1 MIRSGKG
8 RFLALLSAA
17 VISLGS
23 VTAFGSDITVQA
35 AMNTSEFASGY
46 SYPTQMR
53 GLTAFQLVSDMGAG
67 WNLGNSLESSDS
79 ETNWGN
85 PKTTKSM
92 IDAIAAKGFTTLRVP
107 VRWDD
112 HYSDSSK
119 YIISAEYMDRV
130 ETVVNYGLA
139 NGMYVILN
147 VHHNDL
153 QAAVSSSTSAQNKIS
168 EELAAIWKQIGTR
181 FKNYGDK
188 LIFEVNNEPRCGE
201 DWTGNASY
209 YKCVNANNEAA
220 RAAIRATG
228 GNNAKRLIM
237 LPTYCAS
244 GDAAKAEA
252 WSNTSGD
259 SMIAASIHA
268 YLPFDFAFSGD
279 GHKDWQASD
288 LTELSGFF
296 TRMYNTFISKGVP
309 VVIGEFGATN
319 KSNTAYREKYA
330 GIYASLA
337 RQFAAQDIPCVWWDN
352 NCFGTGS
359 ENFGIFNRG
368 SRSFT
373 YGGIAD
379 ALVAAYNGDPQYE
392 TATGGENVLFSG
404 TGTSSNYGQAVSFD
418 PSAITS
424 LSSSDK
430 IYCSY
435 SSYGDIEFILQSF
448 TDSSRGWIQ
457 VAPDSASNGTAVWS
471 VSSLKSAFGGSF
483 SGLGKAYIGDRGS
496 SLTVTKV
503 YVPGGTAHTHVYN
516 GKSAV
521 ALEATAYTKGR
532 KQIYCSVSG
541 CTAYRIVTVP
551 KLDSTR
557 PVITSVTAGTEQATV
572 AWSAVSGAT
581 KYEVFTYL
589 NDKWTSHGTTTA
601 CNMTVKNLTGGT
613 SYGFV
618 VKAYVN
624 GSWSGISN
632 MVYATPV
639 KAAVPKPV
647 ITSANAGTEE
657 VALTWSAVQGA
668 SQYAVYTYLN
678 NKWELKGTTTA
689 CNMTVK
695 NLTGGTSYGFAVKAY
710 VNGEWSDPSDKVY
723 ATPKAC
729 EIPKPAITS
738 AKAQDSSVL
747 LSWSTVSGAS
757 QYAVYYITGG
767 KWYNVGTTTATAMTV
782 SGLTNGTKYG
792 FAVKAYVSGK
802 WSAITTADIVYATP
816 EAAVTKPVIT
826 KAQGQDGRVALNWT
840 SVNGATNYAV
850 YTYLN
855 GKWSV
860 AGYRTANGMYV
871 TGLIN
876 GVKYGFAVKAY
887 VNGSWSGITSA
898 DIVYATPVG
907 ASVKPVITKAQGQD
921 GRVALNWT
929 SVNGA
934 TNYAVYTYLN
944 GKWSL
949 AGYRTANG
957 MYVTGLTNGVKYG
970 FAVKAYVN
978 GAWTN
983 IVSSD
988 IVYATPTANKADVMY
1003 ADTESF
1009 ISDDIFDIGID
1020 DIDIGLPDIA

>member
-471 VSSLKSAFGGSF
+471 VSRLKSAFGGSF

-613 SYGFV
+613 SYGF
-618 VKAYVN
+618 
-624 GSWSGISN
+624 
-632 MVYATPV
+632 
-639 KAAVPKPV
+639 
-647 ITSANAGTEE
+647 
-657 VALTWSAVQGA
+657 
-668 SQYAVYTYLN
+668 
-678 NKWELKGTTTA
+678 
-689 CNMTVK
+689 
-695 NLTGGTSYGFAVKAY
+695 AVKAY

-729 EIPKPAITS
+729 EIPKPAVTS

-767 KWYNVGTTTATAMTV
+767 KWYNAGTTTATAMTV

-871 TGLIN
+871 TGLTN

-988 IVYATPTANKADVMY
+988 IVYATPTADKADVMY

-1009 ISDDIFDIGID
+1009 ISDDIFDMGIE

>member
-1 MIRSGKG
+1 MIDTVKDAGFNAVRIPVTWGEH
-8 RFLALLSAA
+8 LSA
-17 VISLGS
+17 
-23 VTAFGSDITVQA
+23 D
-35 AMNTSEFASGY
+35 NT
-46 SYPTQMR
+46 
-53 GLTAFQLVSDMGAG
+53 
-67 WNLGNSLESSDS
+67 
-79 ETNWGN
+79 
-85 PKTTKSM
+85 
-92 IDAIAAKGFTTLRVP
+92 IDADYLNRVQEI
-107 VRWDD
+107 VDYAIDD
-112 HYSDSSK
+112 
-119 YIISAEYMDRV
+119 
-130 ETVVNYGLA
+130 NL
-139 NGMYVILN
+139 YVILN
-147 VHHNDL
+147 VHHDDAL
-153 QAAVSSSTSAQNKIS
+153 WLHPTYSEQAAVTEKLTS
-168 EELAAIWKQIGTR
+168 IWKQLCER
-181 FKNYGDK
+181 FGDYDHH
-188 LIFEVNNEPRCGE
+188 LVFEGMNEPRVIGSATE
-201 DWTGNASY
+201 WSGGTPEERDVINQLYQAFVDT
-209 YKCVNANNEAA
+209 V
-220 RAAIRATG
+220 RATG
-228 GNNAKRLIM
+228 GLNADRTLIISSHAQSITKEAVSAVKI
-237 LPTYCAS
+237 PD
-244 GDAAKAEA
+244 DAH
-252 WSNTSGD
+252 
-259 SMIAASIHA
+259 IAVSIHSYA
-268 YLPFDFAFSGD
+268 PWDFCGTDDTRSDWGSDADKQELDTNFQYLED
-279 GHKDWQASD
+279 
-288 LTELSGFF
+288 
-296 TRMYNTFISKGVP
+296 TFISKGVP

-418 PSAITS
+418 PGAITS

-521 ALEATAYTKGR
+521 ALEATTYTKGR

-639 KAAVPKPV
+639 KAAVPRPV

-695 NLTGGTSYGFAVKAY
+695 SLTGGTNYGFAVKAY

-738 AKAQDSSVL
+738 AKAQDGSVS

-757 QYAVYYITGG
+757 QYAVYYIAGG
-767 KWYNVGTTTATAMTV
+767 KWYNAGTTTATAMTV

-826 KAQGQDGRVALNWT
+826 KAQVQDGRVALNWT

-871 TGLIN
+871 TGLTN

>member
-418 PSAITS
+418 PGAITS

-613 SYGFV
+613 SYGF
-618 VKAYVN
+618 
-624 GSWSGISN
+624 
-632 MVYATPV
+632 
-639 KAAVPKPV
+639 
-647 ITSANAGTEE
+647 
-657 VALTWSAVQGA
+657 
-668 SQYAVYTYLN
+668 
-678 NKWELKGTTTA
+678 
-689 CNMTVK
+689 
-695 NLTGGTSYGFAVKAY
+695 AVKAY

-738 AKAQDSSVL
+738 AKAQDGSVS

-767 KWYNVGTTTATAMTV
+767 KWYNAGTTTATAMTV

-871 TGLIN
+871 TGLTN

-887 VNGSWSGITSA
+887 VNGSWSGVTSA

-934 TNYAVYTYLN
+934 TKYAVYTYLN

-988 IVYATPTANKADVMY
+988 IVYATPTVDKADVMY
-1003 ADTESF
+1003 ADTDSF

>member
-53 GLTAFQLVSDMGAG
+53 GLTAFQIVSDMGAG

-153 QAAVSSSTSAQNKIS
+153 QAAVSSSSSAQNKIS

-228 GNNAKRLIM
+228 GNNAKRLVM

-379 ALVAAYNGDPQYE
+379 AFIAAYKGDPQYE

-457 VAPDSASNGTAVWS
+457 VAPDSVSNGTAVWS
-471 VSSLKSAFGGSF
+471 VSRLKSAFGGSF
-483 SGLGKAYIGDRGS
+483 TGLGKAYIGDRGS

-613 SYGFV
+613 SYGF
-618 VKAYVN
+618 
-624 GSWSGISN
+624 
-632 MVYATPV
+632 
-639 KAAVPKPV
+639 
-647 ITSANAGTEE
+647 
-657 VALTWSAVQGA
+657 
-668 SQYAVYTYLN
+668 
-678 NKWELKGTTTA
+678 
-689 CNMTVK
+689 
-695 NLTGGTSYGFAVKAY
+695 AVKAY

-757 QYAVYYITGG
+757 QYAVYYISGG
-767 KWYNVGTTTATAMTV
+767 KWYNAGTVTGTAMTV
-782 SGLTNGTKYG
+782 SGLANGTKYG

-871 TGLIN
+871 TGLTN

-898 DIVYATPVG
+898 DIVYATPGG

-988 IVYATPTANKADVMY
+988 IVYATPTADKADVMY

>member
-418 PSAITS
+418 PGAITS

-457 VAPDSASNGTAVWS
+457 VAPDSVSNGTAVWS

-516 GKSAV
+516 GKSVV

-624 GSWSGISN
+624 G
-632 MVYATPV
+632 
-639 KAAVPKPV
+639 
-647 ITSANAGTEE
+647 
-657 VALTWSAVQGA
+657 
-668 SQYAVYTYLN
+668 
-678 NKWELKGTTTA
+678 
-689 CNMTVK
+689 
-695 NLTGGTSYGFAVKAY
+695 
-710 VNGEWSDPSDKVY
+710 EWSNPSDKVY

-738 AKAQDSSVL
+738 AKAQDGSVS

-767 KWYNVGTTTATAMTV
+767 KWYNAGTTTATAMTV

-871 TGLIN
+871 TGLTN

-988 IVYATPTANKADVMY
+988 IVYATPTADKADVMY

-1020 DIDIGLPDIA
+1020 VIDIGLPDIA

>member
-153 QAAVSSSTSAQNKIS
+153 QTAVSSSTSAQNKIS
-168 EELAAIWKQIGTR
+168 EELSAIWKQIGTR
-181 FKNYGDK
+181 FKDYGDK

-418 PSAITS
+418 PGAITS

-457 VAPDSASNGTAVWS
+457 VAPDSVSNGTAVWS

-521 ALEATAYTKGR
+521 TLEATAYTKGR

-613 SYGFV
+613 SYGF
-618 VKAYVN
+618 
-624 GSWSGISN
+624 
-632 MVYATPV
+632 
-639 KAAVPKPV
+639 
-647 ITSANAGTEE
+647 
-657 VALTWSAVQGA
+657 
-668 SQYAVYTYLN
+668 
-678 NKWELKGTTTA
+678 
-689 CNMTVK
+689 
-695 NLTGGTSYGFAVKAY
+695 AVKAY

-738 AKAQDSSVL
+738 AKAQDGSVS

-767 KWYNVGTTTATAMTV
+767 KWHNAGTTTATAMTV

-871 TGLIN
+871 TGLTN

-887 VNGSWSGITSA
+887 VNGSWSGVTSA

>member
-8 RFLALLSAA
+8 RFLAFLSAA

-418 PSAITS
+418 PGAITS

-457 VAPDSASNGTAVWS
+457 VAPDSVSNGTAVWS

-613 SYGFV
+613 SYGF
-618 VKAYVN
+618 
-624 GSWSGISN
+624 
-632 MVYATPV
+632 
-639 KAAVPKPV
+639 
-647 ITSANAGTEE
+647 
-657 VALTWSAVQGA
+657 
-668 SQYAVYTYLN
+668 
-678 NKWELKGTTTA
+678 
-689 CNMTVK
+689 
-695 NLTGGTSYGFAVKAY
+695 AVKAY

-729 EIPKPAITS
+729 EIPKPAVTS

-767 KWYNVGTTTATAMTV
+767 KWYNAGTTTATAMTV

-871 TGLIN
+871 TGLTN

-988 IVYATPTANKADVMY
+988 IVYATPTADKADVMY

>member
-1 MIRSGKG
+1 
-8 RFLALLSAA
+8 
-17 VISLGS
+17 
-23 VTAFGSDITVQA
+23 
-35 AMNTSEFASGY
+35 
-46 SYPTQMR
+46 
-53 GLTAFQLVSDMGAG
+53 
-67 WNLGNSLESSDS
+67 
-79 ETNWGN
+79 
-85 PKTTKSM
+85 
-92 IDAIAAKGFTTLRVP
+92 
-107 VRWDD
+107 
-112 HYSDSSK
+112 
-119 YIISAEYMDRV
+119 
-130 ETVVNYGLA
+130 
-139 NGMYVILN
+139 
-147 VHHNDL
+147 
-153 QAAVSSSTSAQNKIS
+153 
-168 EELAAIWKQIGTR
+168 
-181 FKNYGDK
+181 
-188 LIFEVNNEPRCGE
+188 
-201 DWTGNASY
+201 
-209 YKCVNANNEAA
+209 
-220 RAAIRATG
+220 
-228 GNNAKRLIM
+228 
-237 LPTYCAS
+237 
-244 GDAAKAEA
+244 
-252 WSNTSGD
+252 
-259 SMIAASIHA
+259 MIAASIHA

-418 PSAITS
+418 PGAITS

-457 VAPDSASNGTAVWS
+457 VAPDSVSNGTAVWS

-516 GKSAV
+516 GKSVV

-624 GSWSGISN
+624 G
-632 MVYATPV
+632 
-639 KAAVPKPV
+639 
-647 ITSANAGTEE
+647 
-657 VALTWSAVQGA
+657 
-668 SQYAVYTYLN
+668 
-678 NKWELKGTTTA
+678 
-689 CNMTVK
+689 
-695 NLTGGTSYGFAVKAY
+695 
-710 VNGEWSDPSDKVY
+710 EWSNPSDKVY

-738 AKAQDSSVL
+738 AKAQDGSVS

-767 KWYNVGTTTATAMTV
+767 KWYNAGTTTATAMTV

-855 GKWSV
+855 GKWS
-860 AGYRTANGMYV
+860 
-871 TGLIN
+871 
-876 GVKYGFAVKAY
+876 
-887 VNGSWSGITSA
+887 
-898 DIVYATPVG
+898 
-907 ASVKPVITKAQGQD
+907 
-921 GRVALNWT
+921 
-929 SVNGA
+929 
-934 TNYAVYTYLN
+934 
-944 GKWSL
+944 L

-988 IVYATPTANKADVMY
+988 IVYATPTADKADVMY

-1020 DIDIGLPDIA
+1020 VIDIGLPDIA

>member
-119 YIISAEYMDRV
+119 YMISAEYMDRV

-244 GDAAKAEA
+244 SDAAKAEA

-418 PSAITS
+418 PGAITS

-457 VAPDSASNGTAVWS
+457 VAPDSVSNGTAVWS

-516 GKSAV
+516 GKSVV

-557 PVITSVTAGTEQATV
+557 PVITSVTAGTE
-572 AWSAVSGAT
+572 
-581 KYEVFTYL
+581 
-589 NDKWTSHGTTTA
+589 
-601 CNMTVKNLTGGT
+601 
-613 SYGFV
+613 
-618 VKAYVN
+618 
-624 GSWSGISN
+624 
-632 MVYATPV
+632 
-639 KAAVPKPV
+639 
-647 ITSANAGTEE
+647 E

-695 NLTGGTSYGFAVKAY
+695 SLTGGTNYGFAVKAY
-710 VNGEWSDPSDKVY
+710 VNGEWSNPSDKVY

-738 AKAQDSSVL
+738 AKAQDGSVS

-767 KWYNVGTTTATAMTV
+767 KWYNAGTTTATAMTV

-871 TGLIN
+871 TGLTN

-978 GAWTN
+978 GAWTS

-988 IVYATPTANKADVMY
+988 IVYATPTADKADVMY

-1009 ISDDIFDIGID
+1009 ISDDIFDMGID
-1020 DIDIGLPDIA
+1020 DIDISLPDIA

>member
-1 MIRSGKG
+1 
-8 RFLALLSAA
+8 
-17 VISLGS
+17 
-23 VTAFGSDITVQA
+23 
-35 AMNTSEFASGY
+35 
-46 SYPTQMR
+46 
-53 GLTAFQLVSDMGAG
+53 
-67 WNLGNSLESSDS
+67 
-79 ETNWGN
+79 
-85 PKTTKSM
+85 
-92 IDAIAAKGFTTLRVP
+92 
-107 VRWDD
+107 
-112 HYSDSSK
+112 
-119 YIISAEYMDRV
+119 
-130 ETVVNYGLA
+130 
-139 NGMYVILN
+139 
-147 VHHNDL
+147 
-153 QAAVSSSTSAQNKIS
+153 
-168 EELAAIWKQIGTR
+168 
-181 FKNYGDK
+181 
-188 LIFEVNNEPRCGE
+188 
-201 DWTGNASY
+201 
-209 YKCVNANNEAA
+209 
-220 RAAIRATG
+220 
-228 GNNAKRLIM
+228 
-237 LPTYCAS
+237 
-244 GDAAKAEA
+244 
-252 WSNTSGD
+252 
-259 SMIAASIHA
+259 
-268 YLPFDFAFSGD
+268 
-279 GHKDWQASD
+279 
-288 LTELSGFF
+288 
-296 TRMYNTFISKGVP
+296 MYNTFISKGVP

-418 PSAITS
+418 PGAITS

-457 VAPDSASNGTAVWS
+457 VAPDSVSNGTAGWS

-589 NDKWTSHGTTTA
+589 NDKWTSHGNTTA

-618 VKAYVN
+618 
-624 GSWSGISN
+624 
-632 MVYATPV
+632 
-639 KAAVPKPV
+639 
-647 ITSANAGTEE
+647 
-657 VALTWSAVQGA
+657 
-668 SQYAVYTYLN
+668 
-678 NKWELKGTTTA
+678 
-689 CNMTVK
+689 
-695 NLTGGTSYGFAVKAY
+695 
-710 VNGEWSDPSDKVY
+710 
-723 ATPKAC
+723 
-729 EIPKPAITS
+729 
-738 AKAQDSSVL
+738 
-747 LSWSTVSGAS
+747 
-757 QYAVYYITGG
+757 
-767 KWYNVGTTTATAMTV
+767 
-782 SGLTNGTKYG
+782 
-792 FAVKAYVSGK
+792 
-802 WSAITTADIVYATP
+802 
-816 EAAVTKPVIT
+816 
-826 KAQGQDGRVALNWT
+826 
-840 SVNGATNYAV
+840 
-850 YTYLN
+850 
-855 GKWSV
+855 
-860 AGYRTANGMYV
+860 
-871 TGLIN
+871 
-876 GVKYGFAVKAY
+876 VKAY

-988 IVYATPTANKADVMY
+988 IVYATPTADKADVMY

-1009 ISDDIFDIGID
+1009 ISDDIFDIGIE

>member
-67 WNLGNSLESSDS
+67 WNLGNSLESADS

-92 IDAIAAKGFTTLRVP
+92 IDAVAAKGFTTLRVP

-153 QAAVSSSTSAQNKIS
+153 QTAVSSSTSAQNKIS

-181 FKNYGDK
+181 FKDYGDK

-457 VAPDSASNGTAVWS
+457 VAPDSVSNGTAVWS

-557 PVITSVTAGTEQATV
+557 PVITSVTAGTE
-572 AWSAVSGAT
+572 
-581 KYEVFTYL
+581 
-589 NDKWTSHGTTTA
+589 
-601 CNMTVKNLTGGT
+601 
-613 SYGFV
+613 
-618 VKAYVN
+618 
-624 GSWSGISN
+624 
-632 MVYATPV
+632 
-639 KAAVPKPV
+639 
-647 ITSANAGTEE
+647 E

-695 NLTGGTSYGFAVKAY
+695 SLTGGTSYGFAVKAY

-738 AKAQDSSVL
+738 AKAQDGSVS
-747 LSWSTVSGAS
+747 LSWSTVSGVS

-767 KWYNVGTTTATAMTV
+767 KWYNAGTTTATAMTV

-792 FAVKAYVSGK
+792 FAVKAYVNGSWSG
-802 WSAITTADIVYATP
+802 ITSADIVYATP
-816 EAAVTKPVIT
+816 VGASVKPVIT

-855 GKWSV
+855 GKWSL

-871 TGLIN
+871 TGLTN

>member
-119 YIISAEYMDRV
+119 YMISAEYMDRV

-418 PSAITS
+418 PGAITS

-613 SYGFV
+613 
-618 VKAYVN
+618 N
-624 GSWSGISN
+624 
-632 MVYATPV
+632 
-639 KAAVPKPV
+639 
-647 ITSANAGTEE
+647 
-657 VALTWSAVQGA
+657 
-668 SQYAVYTYLN
+668 
-678 NKWELKGTTTA
+678 
-689 CNMTVK
+689 
-695 NLTGGTSYGFAVKAY
+695 YGFAVKAY

-767 KWYNVGTTTATAMTV
+767 KWYNAGTTTATAMTV

-871 TGLIN
+871 TGLTN

-887 VNGSWSGITSA
+887 VNGSWSGVTSA

-1020 DIDIGLPDIA
+1020 DIDISLPDIA

>member
-8 RFLALLSAA
+8 RFLAFLSAA

-268 YLPFDFAFSGD
+268 YLPFDFAFTGD

-613 SYGFV
+613 SYGF
-618 VKAYVN
+618 
-624 GSWSGISN
+624 
-632 MVYATPV
+632 
-639 KAAVPKPV
+639 
-647 ITSANAGTEE
+647 
-657 VALTWSAVQGA
+657 
-668 SQYAVYTYLN
+668 
-678 NKWELKGTTTA
+678 
-689 CNMTVK
+689 
-695 NLTGGTSYGFAVKAY
+695 AVKAY

-723 ATPKAC
+723 ATPKTC

-738 AKAQDSSVL
+738 AKAQDGSVS

-767 KWYNVGTTTATAMTV
+767 KWYNAGTTTATAMTV

-871 TGLIN
+871 TGLTN

-887 VNGSWSGITSA
+887 VNGSWSGVTSA

-988 IVYATPTANKADVMY
+988 IVYATPTADKADVMY

>member
-67 WNLGNSLESSDS
+67 WNLGNSLESADS

-92 IDAIAAKGFTTLRVP
+92 IDAVAAKGFTTLRVP

-153 QAAVSSSTSAQNKIS
+153 QTAVSSSTSAQNKIS

-181 FKNYGDK
+181 FKDYGDK

-457 VAPDSASNGTAVWS
+457 VAPDSVSNGTAVWS

-557 PVITSVTAGTEQATV
+557 PVITSVTAGTE
-572 AWSAVSGAT
+572 
-581 KYEVFTYL
+581 
-589 NDKWTSHGTTTA
+589 
-601 CNMTVKNLTGGT
+601 
-613 SYGFV
+613 
-618 VKAYVN
+618 
-624 GSWSGISN
+624 
-632 MVYATPV
+632 
-639 KAAVPKPV
+639 
-647 ITSANAGTEE
+647 E

-695 NLTGGTSYGFAVKAY
+695 SLTGGTNYGFAVKAY

-738 AKAQDSSVL
+738 AKAQDGSVS

-767 KWYNVGTTTATAMTV
+767 KWYNAGTTTATAMTV

-871 TGLIN
+871 TGLTN

>member
-153 QAAVSSSTSAQNKIS
+153 QTAVSSSTSAQNKIS
-168 EELAAIWKQIGTR
+168 EELSAIWKQIGTR
-181 FKNYGDK
+181 FKDYGDK

-418 PSAITS
+418 PGAITS

-457 VAPDSASNGTAVWS
+457 VAPDSVSNGTAVWS

-613 SYGFV
+613 SYGF
-618 VKAYVN
+618 
-624 GSWSGISN
+624 
-632 MVYATPV
+632 
-639 KAAVPKPV
+639 
-647 ITSANAGTEE
+647 
-657 VALTWSAVQGA
+657 
-668 SQYAVYTYLN
+668 
-678 NKWELKGTTTA
+678 
-689 CNMTVK
+689 
-695 NLTGGTSYGFAVKAY
+695 AVKAY
-710 VNGEWSDPSDKVY
+710 VNGEWSDLSDKVY

-729 EIPKPAITS
+729 EIPKPAVTS

-767 KWYNVGTTTATAMTV
+767 KWYNAGTTTATAMTV

-871 TGLIN
+871 TGLTN

-988 IVYATPTANKADVMY
+988 IVYATPTADKADVMY

-1009 ISDDIFDIGID
+1009 ISDDIFDMGIE

>member
-418 PSAITS
+418 PGAITS

-457 VAPDSASNGTAVWS
+457 VAPDSVSNGTAVWS

-613 SYGFV
+613 SYGF
-618 VKAYVN
+618 
-624 GSWSGISN
+624 
-632 MVYATPV
+632 
-639 KAAVPKPV
+639 
-647 ITSANAGTEE
+647 
-657 VALTWSAVQGA
+657 
-668 SQYAVYTYLN
+668 
-678 NKWELKGTTTA
+678 
-689 CNMTVK
+689 
-695 NLTGGTSYGFAVKAY
+695 AVKAY

-729 EIPKPAITS
+729 EITKPAITS

-767 KWYNVGTTTATAMTV
+767 KWYNAGTTTATAMTV
-782 SGLTNGTKYG
+782 SGLTNDTKYG

-871 TGLIN
+871 TGLTN

-978 GAWTN
+978 GAWTS

-988 IVYATPTANKADVMY
+988 IVYATPTADKADVMY

-1009 ISDDIFDIGID
+1009 ISDDIFDMGID
-1020 DIDIGLPDIA
+1020 DIDISLPDIA

>member
-119 YIISAEYMDRV
+119 YMISAEYMDRV

-418 PSAITS
+418 PGAITS

-613 SYGFV
+613 
-618 VKAYVN
+618 N
-624 GSWSGISN
+624 
-632 MVYATPV
+632 
-639 KAAVPKPV
+639 
-647 ITSANAGTEE
+647 
-657 VALTWSAVQGA
+657 
-668 SQYAVYTYLN
+668 
-678 NKWELKGTTTA
+678 
-689 CNMTVK
+689 
-695 NLTGGTSYGFAVKAY
+695 YGFAVKAY

-738 AKAQDSSVL
+738 AKAQDGSVL

-767 KWYNVGTTTATAMTV
+767 KWYNAGTTTATAMTV

-792 FAVKAYVSGK
+792 FAVKAYISGK

-871 TGLIN
+871 TGLTN

-887 VNGSWSGITSA
+887 VNGSWSGVTSA

-1020 DIDIGLPDIA
+1020 DIDISLPDIA

>member
-153 QAAVSSSTSAQNKIS
+153 QTAVSSSTSAQNKIS
-168 EELAAIWKQIGTR
+168 EELSAIWKQIGTR
-181 FKNYGDK
+181 FKDYGDK

-418 PSAITS
+418 PGAITS

-457 VAPDSASNGTAVWS
+457 VAPDSVSNGTAVWS

-613 SYGFV
+613 SYGF
-618 VKAYVN
+618 
-624 GSWSGISN
+624 
-632 MVYATPV
+632 
-639 KAAVPKPV
+639 
-647 ITSANAGTEE
+647 
-657 VALTWSAVQGA
+657 
-668 SQYAVYTYLN
+668 
-678 NKWELKGTTTA
+678 
-689 CNMTVK
+689 
-695 NLTGGTSYGFAVKAY
+695 AVKAY

-729 EIPKPAITS
+729 EIPKPAVTS

-767 KWYNVGTTTATAMTV
+767 KWYNAGTTTATAMTV

-871 TGLIN
+871 TGLTN

-988 IVYATPTANKADVMY
+988 IVYATPTADKADVMY

-1009 ISDDIFDIGID
+1009 ISDDIFDMGIE

>member
-228 GNNAKRLIM
+228 GNNTKRLIM

-418 PSAITS
+418 PGAITS

-624 GSWSGISN
+624 G
-632 MVYATPV
+632 
-639 KAAVPKPV
+639 
-647 ITSANAGTEE
+647 
-657 VALTWSAVQGA
+657 
-668 SQYAVYTYLN
+668 
-678 NKWELKGTTTA
+678 
-689 CNMTVK
+689 
-695 NLTGGTSYGFAVKAY
+695 
-710 VNGEWSDPSDKVY
+710 EWSDPSDKVY
-723 ATPKAC
+723 ATPKAY

-738 AKAQDSSVL
+738 AKAQDSSVS

-767 KWYNVGTTTATAMTV
+767 KWHNAGTTTATAMTV

-855 GKWSV
+855 GKWSL

-871 TGLIN
+871 TGLTN

-887 VNGSWSGITSA
+887 VNGSWSGVTSA

-1020 DIDIGLPDIA
+1020 DIDISLPDIA

>member
-8 RFLALLSAA
+8 RFLAFLSAA

-418 PSAITS
+418 PGAITS

-457 VAPDSASNGTAVWS
+457 VAPDSVSNGTAVWS

-613 SYGFV
+613 SYGF
-618 VKAYVN
+618 
-624 GSWSGISN
+624 
-632 MVYATPV
+632 
-639 KAAVPKPV
+639 
-647 ITSANAGTEE
+647 
-657 VALTWSAVQGA
+657 
-668 SQYAVYTYLN
+668 
-678 NKWELKGTTTA
+678 
-689 CNMTVK
+689 
-695 NLTGGTSYGFAVKAY
+695 AVKAY

-729 EIPKPAITS
+729 EIPKPAVTS

-767 KWYNVGTTTATAMTV
+767 KWYNAGTTTATAMTV

-871 TGLIN
+871 TGLTN

-988 IVYATPTANKADVMY
+988 IVYATPTADKADVMY

-1009 ISDDIFDIGID
+1009 ISDDIFDMGIE

>member
-153 QAAVSSSTSAQNKIS
+153 QTAVSSSTSAQNKIS

-228 GNNAKRLIM
+228 GNNAKRLVM

-379 ALVAAYNGDPQYE
+379 ALVAAYKGDPQYE

-418 PSAITS
+418 PGAITS

-613 SYGFV
+613 
-618 VKAYVN
+618 N
-624 GSWSGISN
+624 
-632 MVYATPV
+632 
-639 KAAVPKPV
+639 
-647 ITSANAGTEE
+647 
-657 VALTWSAVQGA
+657 
-668 SQYAVYTYLN
+668 
-678 NKWELKGTTTA
+678 
-689 CNMTVK
+689 
-695 NLTGGTSYGFAVKAY
+695 YGFAVKAY
-710 VNGEWSDPSDKVY
+710 VNGEWSAPSDKVY
-723 ATPKAC
+723 ATPKTC

-767 KWYNVGTTTATAMTV
+767 KWYNAGTTTATAMTV

-871 TGLIN
+871 TGLTN

>member
-153 QAAVSSSTSAQNKIS
+153 QTAVSSSTSAQNKIS

-181 FKNYGDK
+181 FKDYGDK

-319 KSNTAYREKYA
+319 KSNTTYREKYA

-471 VSSLKSAFGGSF
+471 VSRLKSAFGGSF

-572 AWSAVSGAT
+572 TWSAVSGAT

-613 SYGFV
+613 SYGF
-618 VKAYVN
+618 
-624 GSWSGISN
+624 
-632 MVYATPV
+632 
-639 KAAVPKPV
+639 
-647 ITSANAGTEE
+647 
-657 VALTWSAVQGA
+657 
-668 SQYAVYTYLN
+668 
-678 NKWELKGTTTA
+678 
-689 CNMTVK
+689 
-695 NLTGGTSYGFAVKAY
+695 AVKAY

-723 ATPKAC
+723 ATPKAY

-738 AKAQDSSVL
+738 AKAQNGSVS

-767 KWYNVGTTTATAMTV
+767 KWYNAGTTTATAMTV

-871 TGLIN
+871 TGLTN

-988 IVYATPTANKADVMY
+988 IVYATPTADKADVMY

>member
-153 QAAVSSSTSAQNKIS
+153 QTAVSSSTSAQNKIS

-181 FKNYGDK
+181 FKDYGDK

-201 DWTGNASY
+201 DWTGNTSY

-379 ALVAAYNGDPQYE
+379 ALIAAYNGDPQYE

-541 CTAYRIVTVP
+541 CTAYRIVTIP

-589 NDKWTSHGTTTA
+589 NDKWTSH
-601 CNMTVKNLTGGT
+601 
-613 SYGFV
+613 
-618 VKAYVN
+618 
-624 GSWSGISN
+624 
-632 MVYATPV
+632 
-639 KAAVPKPV
+639 
-647 ITSANAGTEE
+647 
-657 VALTWSAVQGA
+657 
-668 SQYAVYTYLN
+668 
-678 NKWELKGTTTA
+678 GTTTA

-767 KWYNVGTTTATAMTV
+767 KWYNAGTTTATAMTV

-840 SVNGATNYAV
+840 SVKGATNYAV

-871 TGLIN
+871 TGLTN

-988 IVYATPTANKADVMY
+988 IVYATPTADKADVMY

-1020 DIDIGLPDIA
+1020 DIDIDLLDIA